1 MDVASVLAEWMLL
14 PAGINSQSRWLR
26 VVQNIMTLINQAR
39 FAPFCSFFA
48 TGHAKDSDAQIRSAA
63 HRVLI
68 AALLL

>member
-14 PAGINSQSRWLR
+14 PAGINSQLLR
-26 VVQNIMTLINQAR
+26 VVQNIMTLISQAR